1 MRDATLFKLC
11 SDAQAMMLISDGY
24 KDVVRDVLELAIKRV
39 ADRAAKAAFLASDN
53 EVVGKEIADEI
64 KTVID
69 REFLR

>member
-39 ADRAAKAAFLASDN
+39 ADRAAKVALLACDN
-53 EVVGKEIADEI
+53 KIVGKEIADEI
-64 KTVID
+64 KAVID